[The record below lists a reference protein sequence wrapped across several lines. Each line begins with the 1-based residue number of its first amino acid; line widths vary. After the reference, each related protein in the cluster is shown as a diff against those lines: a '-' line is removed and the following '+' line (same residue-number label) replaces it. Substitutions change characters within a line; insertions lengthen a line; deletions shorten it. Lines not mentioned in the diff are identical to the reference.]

1 MTTALA
7 PTAPPSYPIAP
18 TSTAPAAP
26 ATATVLDLTSI
37 SDAVASSADPVAI
50 LTQLVLA
57 TAARSR
63 SAAEQGRTLSNVNT
77 AISKTLDAVRTALL
91 DSVGGV
97 AGVYAGFTVTTTAGG
112 RQMNYKRLE
121 EEHPDIYDELVT
133 TKSPGRTLKYT
144 A

>member
-1 MTTALA
+1 MTAALA

-18 TSTAPAAP
+18 TAAAP
-26 ATATVLDLTSI
+26 ATSKTATVLDLAAL
-37 SDAVASSADPVAI
+37 SDAVASSADPVAV

-63 SAAEQGRTLSNVNT
+63 SAAEQGRTLSNVNA

-91 DSVGGV
+91 DSVGGT
-97 AGVYAGFTVTTTAGG
+97 AGVYAGFTVTATAGG
-112 RQMNYKRLE
+112 RQMDYKRLE
-121 EEHPDIYDELVT
+121 AEYPDIYDELVT